1 MSQRQAIFD
10 YAAHRYGV
18 TPEYLWQKFPSYAV
32 LRHHQAKGKWFA
44 LIGHIERA
52 KLGLEGGGS
61 TDFLNVKCTPE
72 MVGVMRQEPNVLP
85 AYHMNKTHWM
95 TIVLDNGFPFD
106 DLIRFLDWSYDLTA
120 T

>member
-52 KLGLEGGGS
+52 KLSLDGGS

-72 MVGVMRQEPNVLP
+72 MVGVMRQEQNVLP
-85 AYHMNKTHWM
+85 AYHMNKIHWM
-95 TIVLDNGFPFD
+95 TIVLDNGFPVD
-106 DLIRFLDWSYDLTA
+106 DLTRFLDWSYDLTA
-120 T
+120 K